1 MKRKKKKIDD
11 RCISLYT
18 SSTLTPFIGP
28 PISFT
33 SFFSHDE
40 ITREKALATV
50 VQGQNAENLLDFG
63 EDDEAASNG
72 AVQAPSGIGMMDDMI
87 QPNGSSKSN
96 SSQQQGAGSQLND
109 LLGL

>member
-1 MKRKKKKIDD
+1 M
-11 RCISLYT
+11 
-18 SSTLTPFIGP
+18 
-28 PISFT
+28 
-33 SFFSHDE
+33 
-40 ITREKALATV
+40 ATV

-72 AVQAPSGIGMMDDMI
+72 AAQAPSGIGMMDDMI